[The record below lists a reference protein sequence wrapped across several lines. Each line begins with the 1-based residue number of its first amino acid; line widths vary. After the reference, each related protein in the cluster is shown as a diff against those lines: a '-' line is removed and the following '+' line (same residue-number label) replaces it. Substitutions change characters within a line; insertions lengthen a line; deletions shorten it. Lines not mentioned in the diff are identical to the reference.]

1 MSKKRCNGERNITK
15 RKDGRWECSIM
26 VGFQKDGRRRR
37 KSFYGKTRKEALD
50 LMHEFKQK
58 LQDGLISLEEKPVL
72 SAIQPSISFSEWAD
86 TWFEGHKENI
96 SRTTQQSY
104 KYTLVTLKERLGDRP
119 LNTIKAMDIEEVLR
133 SFRKEG
139 KSDSYVA
146 KARGMLYQIMNKA
159 EANELIRRNPVACA
173 EKMRANKPMEAKEA
187 FTSDEV
193 QRLMQDLPHDKFGD
207 SIRLMLGTGIRMQEL
222 LALEPSLIEADGSVI
237 HIRQAVKTVA
247 GKVEI
252 GQPKSRDSARD
263 VLIPQGLRKMVVNLR
278 NTEDK
283 YIFQSPLR
291 EQPFDPKHY
300 REKFKQYVS
309 AIDGVRELTPHSCRH
324 TYVSQMQA
332 LGVDLA
338 TIQSMVGHADLDMT
352 QHYLHVK
359 NPVKQKAVDV
369 FDQAFCSA
377 KAHSSQIPVR
387 P

>member
-1 MSKKRCNGERNITK
+1 MSKKRCNGEGSINK

-26 VGFQKDGRRRR
+26 FGFQRDGRRRR

-50 LMHEFKQK
+50 KMHDFKSK
-58 LQDGLISLEEKPVL
+58 LEAGQITLDDKPLV
-72 SAIQPSISFSEWAD
+72 QPDILFSQWAD
-86 TWFEGHKENI
+86 TWYEGHKDSI
-96 SRTTQQSY
+96 SKTTQQSY
-104 KYTLVTLKERLGDRP
+104 KYTLATLKEKIGDRP
-119 LNTIKAMDIEEVLR
+119 VNSIKAMDIEELLR
-133 SFRKEG
+133 DLRQEG

-146 KARGMLYQIMNKA
+146 KARGMLFQIMNKA

-173 EKMRANKPMEAKEA
+173 EKMRANKPVEAKEA
-187 FTSDEV
+187 FTADEV
-193 QRLMQDLPHDKFGD
+193 KKLMEGLPHDKYGD

-222 LALEPSLIEADGSVI
+222 LALEPRHVEEDGSVI
-237 HIRQAVKTVA
+237 HIRQAVKTVS

-252 GQPKSRDSARD
+252 GTTKSRDSIRD
-263 VLIPQGLRKMVVNLR
+263 VPIPDGLRPIVVSLR
-278 NTEDK
+278 ETDDT
-283 YIFQSPLR
+283 YIFQSPNK

-309 AIDGVRELTPHSCRH
+309 AVKNVRVLTPHSCRH

-352 QHYLHVK
+352 QHYLHVQS
-359 NPVKQKAVDV
+359 PVKQKAVEA
-369 FDQAFCSA
+369 FDQAFFGNSA
-377 KAHSSQIPVR
+377 GSSHIPVS

>member
-1 MSKKRCNGERNITK
+1 MSKKRCNGEGNITK

-50 LMHEFKQK
+50 LMHDFKQK
-58 LQDGLISLEEKPVL
+58 LKEGLVSIDDKPVV
-72 SAIQPSISFSEWAD
+72 QPTINFSEWAD

-104 KYTLVTLKERLGDRP
+104 KYTLVTLKERLGGKP
-119 LNTIKAMDIEEVLR
+119 LNSIKAMDIEEVLR
-133 SFRKEG
+133 AFRKEG

-173 EKMRANKPMEAKEA
+173 EKMRASKPMEAKEA
-187 FTSDEV
+187 FTAEEV
-193 QRLMQDLPHDKFGD
+193 TLLMQELPHDKFGD

-222 LALEPSLIEADGSVI
+222 LALEPRLIEEDGSVI

-252 GQPKSRDSARD
+252 GEPKSRDSVRD
-263 VLIPQGLRKMVVNLR
+263 VPIPQGLRGMVVKLR
-278 NTEDK
+278 STEDK
-283 YIFQSPLR
+283 YIFQSPCR

-300 REKFKQYVS
+300 RDKFKQYVG
-309 AIDGVRELTPHSCRH
+309 AIEGVRELTPHSCRH

-352 QHYLHVK
+352 QHYLHVQ

-369 FDQAFCSA
+369 FDQAFCLS
-377 KAHSSQIPVR
+377 KPHSSQIPVT